1 MASKTAAPGL
11 YPRQI
16 VIMVTDEV
24 GDLID
29 KMATKHRVSK
39 SEVARTLIDAGI
51 EVGQAA
57 AAGAELDA
65 ATTKAARLSNVVIP

>member
-11 YPRQI
+11 YPRQL

-24 GDLID
+24 GDYID
-29 KMATKHRVSK
+29 NTAAKHQVSK

-51 EVGQAA
+51 EIGQAA
-57 AAGAELDA
+57 AADAHLEA
-65 ATTKAARLSNVVIP
+65 ATTKAVKLS

>member
-57 AAGAELDA
+57 AAELDA